1 MVNIDFRKLIS
12 FGKGSYILSM
22 PKTWIAKNNLK
33 KGDMISISDDGFEL
47 VLSAG
52 RQDEKSEAKE
62 IDIDAKGKDLEIL
75 KTEIVTS
82 YLNGYDTISIMFE
95 NNSKDVTRIKDVIRN
110 LSGMEIME
118 QTSTRIVA
126 RNLIN
131 LNEISISNIIRRID
145 IITRAM
151 VEDVIL
157 CCERQCTYDSI
168 NNRDVDVNRLYYLGY
183 RYVKNAIKN
192 PRIAKS
198 TNAGLWQIHSDIL
211 LLKKLERIADRQKRI
226 ARYLCETSLDR
237 NTLAELKK
245 THTEISDAY
254 NNAMKAYYN
263 QDKKTAF
270 EVEMTNKARTESCNR
285 ILENYTHAKGMTKG
299 KAASE
304 NVVAVAKI
312 IENMKATS
320 IEARDIAR
328 IVLCYE

>member
-12 FGKGSYILSM
+12 FGKGSYIVSM
-22 PKTWIAKNNLK
+22 PKDWVAKNNLK
-33 KGDMISISDDGFEL
+33 KGDLISLNDDGFEL
-47 VLSAG
+47 VLRAG

-62 IDIDAKGKDLEIL
+62 INIDAKGKELELL
-75 KTEIVTS
+75 KTEIVSS
-82 YLNGYDTISIMFE
+82 YLNGYDTISIIFE

-126 RNLIN
+126 KNLIN
-131 LNEISISNIIRRID
+131 LNEISISNIIRRMD

-157 CCERQCTYDSI
+157 CCEGQCTYDSI
-168 NNRDVDVNRLYYLGY
+168 NDRDADVNRLYYLGY

-192 PRIAKS
+192 PRVAKS

-226 ARYLCETSLDR
+226 ARYLHEVSLDGDI
-237 NTLAELKK
+237 LADIRK
-245 THTEISDAY
+245 THTEISDAC
-254 NNAMKAYYN
+254 NNAMKAYYT
-263 QDKKTAF
+263 QDKKIAF
-270 EVEMTNKARTESCNR
+270 EVEMTNKARTEACNKL
-285 ILENYTHAKGMTKG
+285 LEKCTKVYGSSKG
-299 KAASE
+299 KYVPE